1 MFRRKRTKVP
11 EKVIKAR
18 SNKYKFSVKT
28 HPIKAIFSVL
38 LGVISFVMLM
48 ISCYL
53 SWQNRGNLGIMIGL
67 FGIIAF
73 LVAII
78 GFIMAFT
85 SFKRKDVHLRFP
97 LIGIALNVVL
107 IIIYVAIYVMGT
119 LLS

>member
-1 MFRRKRTKVP
+1 MFRKKRTKVP

-28 HPIKAIFSVL
+28 HPIKAIISVI
-38 LGVISFVMLM
+38 LGAISFIMLLF
-48 ISCYL
+48 SCYF

-67 FGIIAF
+67 FGMIAF
-73 LVAII
+73 MIAIS

-85 SFKRKDVHLRFP
+85 SLKRKDVHLHFP
-97 LIGIALNVVL
+97 LIGIILNGGMTIVY
-107 IIIYVAIYVMGT
+107 IAIYVMGT